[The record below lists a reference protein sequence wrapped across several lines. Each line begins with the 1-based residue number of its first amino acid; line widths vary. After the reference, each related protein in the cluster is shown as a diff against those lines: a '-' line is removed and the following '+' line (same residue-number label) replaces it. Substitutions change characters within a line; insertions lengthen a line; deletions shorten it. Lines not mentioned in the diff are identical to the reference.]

1 MTAKSVQSEAASAS
15 SPTPISLQLTSDVIA
30 GTRGARVLWQAASA
44 QGEKPRHVPGG
55 RGGTIQRWF
64 ASTGTVSS
72 RGLFAIYPRI
82 FTATNSA
89 RASALPD
96 KVVQGALREVLEA
109 VYEQD
114 FVECSY
120 GFRPG
125 RSAHDAIRALNGAVY
140 QGKVS
145 WILEADI
152 ESFFDSLDRT
162 RLEEML
168 RIRVADG
175 SLRRLVGKCVRV
187 GVLDGEETMEPERGT
202 PQGSGLSPLLGNL
215 YLHHTL
221 DVWFEREVK
230 PRLGGEAV
238 LVRYCD
244 DFVIGFERREDA
256 QRVAEV
262 LGKRMERFGL
272 RLHPEKTRLI
282 AFERPEAGQRS
293 GKGPGTFDFLGFTM
307 YWRRTRRGR
316 WQMWCKT
323 RSKGLRRFNRM
334 VSEWCRRHRHLPVE
348 VQHAALTR
356 RLVGHFNYF
365 GVNGNHR
372 SLARVV
378 HATQRVWRKWLRRRS
393 QRTRLTWERFNRLLE
408 RFPLPRPRVV
418 VRIWGRSH
426 EAHQRRS
433 RMVEISL
440 SGSGEGLG

>member
-1 MTAKSVQSEAASAS
+1 MADALMEEYMSTSLLRVVERARREPEGRFHSLAHLIDVPALERAFHRLRGHAAVGVDGVSKAEYEQGLEGNLEDLHGRLRTKRYRHQ
-15 SPTPISLQLTSDVIA
+15 PL
-30 GTRGARVLWQAASA
+30 RRVHIPK
-44 QGEKPRHVPGG
+44 GGG
-55 RGGTIQRWF
+55 RTRPIGI
-64 ASTGTVSS
+64 
-72 RGLFAIYPRI
+72 
-82 FTATNSA
+82 SA
-89 RASALPD
+89 VED
-96 KVVQGALREVLEA
+96 KIVQEAVREVLEA

-114 FVECSY
+114 FLECSY

-125 RSAHDAIRALNGAVY
+125 RGAHDAIRTLNRAVY

-168 RIRVADG
+168 QIRVADG

-187 GVLDGEETMEPERGT
+187 GVLDGEERTEPERGT

-293 GKGPGTFDFLGFTM
+293 GKGPGTFEFLGFTM

-323 RSKGLRRFNRM
+323 RSKALRRFNRA
-334 VSEWCRRHRHLPVE
+334 VAEWCRRHRHLPVQD
-348 VQHAALTR
+348 QHAALKR

-365 GVNGNHR
+365 GVNGNTR

-378 HATQRVWRKWLRRRS
+378 YATVRVWRKWLRRRS
-393 QRTRLTWERFNRLLE
+393 QRTRLTWERFNQLLE

-418 VRIWGRSH
+418 VRIWG
-426 EAHQRRS
+426 A
-433 RMVEISL
+433 
-440 SGSGEGLG
+440 